1 VTIQNKG
8 APISPQPGAG
18 AEKGPRLDPGECFG
32 RLGMVA
38 RWQPVHLG
46 HSPVL
51 RALCERAD
59 QALIGIGSANRHNAR
74 CPFTLE
80 ETTDMIRLVLAGR
93 QNYTL
98 IPVPDL
104 DDGPRWRSWILD
116 LFGALDLFV
125 TDNPYVASLLAG
137 DYRTIRPVALVAEEE
152 KVPIDGTLVRKEMAR
167 GEGWR
172 DLVPA
177 EVAAYITANGLDE
190 RFRREFGLQTL
201 ALDAAISGGM

>member
-1 VTIQNKG
+1 
-8 APISPQPGAG
+8 
-18 AEKGPRLDPGECFG
+18 
-32 RLGMVA
+32 MVA

-104 DDGPRWRSWILD
+104 DDGPRWRSLILD

-125 TDNPYVASLLAG
+125 TDNPYVASLLSG